1 MITSQ
6 TTRRGTRAAPKMAPT
21 LHSVVT
27 RTEARD
33 CRWEAVW
40 ADRYAEVVESAPAT
54 ESDRPYACLK
64 GTAAMSTESAAAPA
78 MTYRLVSMPILVCA
92 QLGSSPNELDDR
104 CAPSGSGCSGL
115 VRSQAPSGAW
125 WLLCASSCH
134 LPGRRSDGLC
144 FFRPIHEWVS
154 SGGDVWSDG
163 FLSPPSKS
171 MSKIDRQYV
180 LTWSLVQ

>member
-1 MITSQ
+1 MI
-6 TTRRGTRAAPKMAPT
+6 APT

-64 GTAAMSTESAAAPA
+64 GTAAMSTESAATPA

-92 QLGSSPNELDDR
+92 QLDAHQMNSMTDVHLAAQATQAS
-104 CAPSGSGCSGL
+104 CARRHRAARGGCSVQALAIFRDGAVTDCASFGRFMSGS
-115 VRSQAPSGAW
+115 
-125 WLLCASSCH
+125 
-134 LPGRRSDGLC
+134 
-144 FFRPIHEWVS
+144 
-154 SGGDVWSDG
+154 
-163 FLSPPSKS
+163 
-171 MSKIDRQYV
+171 
-180 LTWSLVQ
+180 